1 LQFKKHR
8 YIMIL
13 CSIHRSVVENRC
25 QSQAKRS
32 T

>member
-1 LQFKKHR
+1 MGGIYNIPMFELG
-8 YIMIL
+8 
-13 CSIHRSVVENRC
+13 SVVENRC